1 MAAIAKDIR
10 NSIDWRTALLQS
22 NVLLTLIIV
31 AAIGMMIL
39 PLPPFMLDLLIAVNL
54 SMSLLLLLVSLYVGS
69 PLGLSTF
76 PSLLL
81 FTTLFRLALN
91 IASTR
96 QILMHAHAG
105 DIIFTFG
112 NLVVGGDIIVGVVV
126 FLIIAI
132 VQFVVIAKGA
142 ERVAEVGA
150 RFTLD
155 AMPGKQMSID
165 ADLRAGLIDKDEARL
180 RRSRL
185 ERESHLYGAM
195 DGAMKFVKGD
205 AIAALIIAAVNIVA
219 GLAIGTLRKG
229 MDLDHALQTYAT
241 LTVGDALVSQI
252 PSLLVS
258 IAAGILITR
267 VSDPSKGN
275 KVGLGD
281 EISEQIQAH
290 PRALLIGSA
299 VIFALVLVPG
309 FPKLPFLILAIL
321 VGAGGFALLP
331 HRRRYKQAGDRPM
344 PVMRREGSD
353 LVRPWIDSTDR
364 LLAVPLS
371 VDVFAMLDRHLQ
383 PEALESELRQ
393 IRRALETDLGV
404 PFPGIVMR
412 RVPDLAQGAY
422 RICIH
427 EIPIAHGELRVDHL
441 LAVDGP
447 ELLLTTGSPRSD
459 GNNRLWG
466 GRPAAW
472 VPVERK
478 PQLDATQRP
487 YLTLEQVL
495 ARHVLHVLRQHADEF
510 IGIQETQLLLKR
522 LADEYPDL
530 ERELQRNI
538 PIPRLSDVLKRLVR
552 EEISIRNL
560 REIAH
565 ALVEW
570 APREKDT
577 TLVTEYV
584 RTSLARYI
592 SYRFTKPDGT
602 LTAVVLHP
610 TLEDRLRQSLRQTSA
625 GTVLMLDPQT
635 RREIVN
641 KLRNSFAAREPLG
654 VGRAPTVLLTSLEI
668 RPHLRKLIEPELGRI
683 AVLSY
688 QELEATVRIDSVESV
703 SLG

>member
-1 MAAIAKDIR
+1 MSAIAKDIR

-22 NVLLTLIIV
+22 NVLLTAIIV

-39 PLPPFMLDLLIAVNL
+39 PLSPFMLDLLIAVNL

-267 VSDPSKGN
+267 VSDPSKAN
-275 KVGLGD
+275 NTGLGD
-281 EISEQIQAH
+281 EIAGQLQAH

-299 VIFALVLVPG
+299 VILALVLVPG
-309 FPKLPFLILAIL
+309 FPKVPFLVLAIL
-321 VGAGGFALLP
+321 IGATGFALLP

-353 LVRPWIDSTDR
+353 LVRPWIDSSDR

-371 VDVFAMLDRHLQ
+371 VDVFATIDRHLR

-393 IRRALETDLGV
+393 IRRAVETDLGV

-412 RVPDLAQGAY
+412 RVPDLAEGAY

-459 GNNRLWG
+459 GDNRFWG

-472 VPVERK
+472 VSVERK
-478 PQLDATQRP
+478 SQLDVAQRP

-538 PIPRLSDVLKRLVR
+538 PVPRLSDVLKRLVR

-625 GTVLMLDPQT
+625 GSVLMLDPQT

-641 KLRNSFAAREPLG
+641 KLRNSFAAREPHEI
-654 VGRAPTVLLTSLEI
+654 GRAPTVLLTSLEI

-688 QELEATVRIDSVESV
+688 QELEATVRIDPVESV
-703 SLG
+703 S

>member
-1 MAAIAKDIR
+1 
-10 NSIDWRTALLQS
+10 
-22 NVLLTLIIV
+22 
-31 AAIGMMIL
+31 MMIL
-39 PLPPFMLDLLIAVNL
+39 PLSPLMLDLLIAVNL
-54 SMSLLLLLVSLYVGS
+54 SMSVLLLLVALYVSS

-96 QILMHAHAG
+96 QILMHANAG

-165 ADLRAGLIDKDEARL
+165 ADLRAGLIDKDEARQ

-205 AIAALIIAAVNIVA
+205 AIAALIIAAVNILA

-229 MDLDHALQTYAT
+229 MDLNHALQTYAV
-241 LTVGDALVSQI
+241 LTIGDALVSQI

-258 IAAGILITR
+258 ISAGILITR
-267 VSDPSKGN
+267 VADPSRAAMP
-275 KVGLGD
+275 GLGD
-281 EISEQIQAH
+281 EIADQLKVH

-299 VIFALVLVPG
+299 VILALMLIPG
-309 FPKLPFLILAIL
+309 FPKLPFLLLAGL
-321 VGAGGFALLP
+321 VGAAGYALLP

-344 PVMRREGSD
+344 PVMRREGTE
-353 LVRPWIDSTDR
+353 LVRPWLDATDR

-371 VDVFAMLDRHLQ
+371 VEVFPTIDRYLQ
-383 PEALESELRQ
+383 PDALEIELKL
-393 IRRALETDLGV
+393 IRRVLETDLGV

-412 RVPDLAQGAY
+412 RTPELADGAY

-427 EIPIAHGELRVDHL
+427 EIPAAHGELRFDRSE
-441 LAVDGP
+441 ASEAP
-447 ELLLTTGSPRSD
+447 EKVLT
-459 GNNRLWG
+459 
-466 GRPAAW
+466 
-472 VPVERK
+472 
-478 PQLDATQRP
+478 
-487 YLTLEQVL
+487 
-495 ARHVLHVLRQHADEF
+495 RHVLFVLRQHADEF

-538 PIPRLSDVLKRLVR
+538 PVPRLTDVLKRLVR
-552 EEISIRNL
+552 EDISIRNL

-584 RTSLARYI
+584 RTSLSRYI
-592 SYRFTKPDGT
+592 SYRFGNAGAVS
-602 LTAVVLHP
+602 AVVLHP

-625 GTVLMLDPQT
+625 GTVMMLDPQA
-635 RREIVN
+635 RREVIT
-641 KLRNSFAAREPLG
+641 KLRASFASRSTPAPE
-654 VGRAPTVLLTSLEI
+654 RAPTVLLTSLEI

-683 AVLSY
+683 PVLSY
-688 QELEATVRIDSVESV
+688 QELEPRVRIDPVESV
-703 SLG
+703 SLS

>member
-1 MAAIAKDIR
+1 MATIAKEIR
-10 NSIDWRTALLQS
+10 GSIPWRAALLQ
-22 NVLLTLIIV
+22 NNILLTLLVV

-39 PLPPFMLDLLIAVNL
+39 PLSPLMLDLLIALNL
-54 SMSLLLLLVSLYVGS
+54 SMSVVLLLVALYVGS

-112 NLVVGGDIIVGVVV
+112 NLVVGGDIIVGIVI

-165 ADLRAGLIDKDEARL
+165 ADLRAGIIDKDEARQ

-205 AIAALIIAAVNIVA
+205 AIAALIIAAVNIIA

-229 MDLDHALQTYAT
+229 MDLDHALQTYAV

-258 IAAGILITR
+258 ISAGILITR
-267 VSDPSKGN
+267 VADPSKAN
-275 KVGLGD
+275 SPGLGD
-281 EISEQIQAH
+281 EIADQLKVH

-299 VIFALVLVPG
+299 VIFSLMLIPG
-309 FPKLPFLILAIL
+309 FPKLPFLILAAL
-321 VGAGGFALLP
+321 VGGAGFTLLP

-344 PVMRREGSD
+344 PVMRREGTE
-353 LVRPWIDSTDR
+353 LVRPWLDSSDR

-371 VDVFAMLDRHLQ
+371 VEVFATIDQHLQ
-383 PEALESELRQ
+383 ADALEIELRK

-404 PFPGIVMR
+404 PFPGIVMH
-412 RVPDLAQGAY
+412 RVPELANGAY

-427 EIPIAHGELRVDHL
+427 EIPAAQGVLEGDSPEQG
-441 LAVDGP
+441 LA
-447 ELLLTTGSPRSD
+447 
-459 GNNRLWG
+459 
-466 GRPAAW
+466 
-472 VPVERK
+472 K
-478 PQLDATQRP
+478 
-487 YLTLEQVL
+487 
-495 ARHVLHVLRQHADEF
+495 HVLRVLRQHADEF

-530 ERELQRNI
+530 ERELQRNL
-538 PIPRLSDVLKRLVR
+538 PVPRLTDVLKRLVR
-552 EEISIRNL
+552 EDISIRNL

-584 RTSLARYI
+584 RTSLSRYI
-592 SYRFTKPDGT
+592 SYRFANEDGAVS
-602 LTAVVLHP
+602 AVVLHP
-610 TLEDRLRQSLRQTSA
+610 SLEDRLRQSLRQTSA
-625 GTVLMLDPQT
+625 GTVLMLDPQG
-635 RREIVN
+635 RREIVT
-641 KLRNSFAAREPLG
+641 KLRSSFASHEAPAP
-654 VGRAPTVLLTSLEI
+654 GRAPIVLLTSLEI

-683 AVLSY
+683 PVLSY
-688 QELEATVRIDSVESV
+688 QELEPSVRIDPVQSV

>member
-1 MAAIAKDIR
+1 MATIAKEIR
-10 NSIDWRTALLQS
+10 GSIPWRAALLQ
-22 NVLLTLIIV
+22 NNILLTLLVV

-39 PLPPFMLDLLIAVNL
+39 PLSPLMLDLLIALNL
-54 SMSLLLLLVSLYVGS
+54 SMSVVLLLVALYVGS

-112 NLVVGGDIIVGVVV
+112 NLVVGGDIIVGIVI

-165 ADLRAGLIDKDEARL
+165 ADLRAGIIDKDEARQ

-205 AIAALIIAAVNIVA
+205 AIAALIIAAVNIIA

-229 MDLDHALQTYAT
+229 MDLDHALQTYAV

-258 IAAGILITR
+258 ISAGILITR
-267 VSDPSKGN
+267 VADPSKAN
-275 KVGLGD
+275 SPGLGD
-281 EISEQIQAH
+281 EIADQLKVH

-299 VIFALVLVPG
+299 VIFSLMLIPG
-309 FPKLPFLILAIL
+309 FPKLPFLILAAL
-321 VGAGGFALLP
+321 VGGAGFTLLP

-344 PVMRREGSD
+344 PVMRREGTE
-353 LVRPWIDSTDR
+353 LVRPWLDSSDR

-371 VDVFAMLDRHLQ
+371 VEVFATIDQHLQ
-383 PEALESELRQ
+383 ADALEIELRK

-404 PFPGIVMR
+404 PFPGIVMH
-412 RVPDLAQGAY
+412 RVPELANGAY

-427 EIPIAHGELRVDHL
+427 EIPAAQGVLEGDSPEQD
-441 LAVDGP
+441 LA
-447 ELLLTTGSPRSD
+447 
-459 GNNRLWG
+459 
-466 GRPAAW
+466 
-472 VPVERK
+472 K
-478 PQLDATQRP
+478 
-487 YLTLEQVL
+487 
-495 ARHVLHVLRQHADEF
+495 HVLRVLRQHADEF

-530 ERELQRNI
+530 ERELQRNL
-538 PIPRLSDVLKRLVR
+538 PVPRLTDVLKRLVR
-552 EEISIRNL
+552 EDISIRNL

-584 RTSLARYI
+584 RTSLSRYI
-592 SYRFTKPDGT
+592 SYRFANEDGAVS
-602 LTAVVLHP
+602 AVVLHP
-610 TLEDRLRQSLRQTSA
+610 SLEDRLRQSLRQTSA
-625 GTVLMLDPQT
+625 GTVLMLDPQG
-635 RREIVN
+635 RREIVT
-641 KLRNSFAAREPLG
+641 KLRSSFASHEAPAP
-654 VGRAPTVLLTSLEI
+654 GRAPIVLLTSLEI

-683 AVLSY
+683 PVLSY
-688 QELEATVRIDSVESV
+688 QELEPSVRIDPVQSV

>member
-10 NSIDWRTALLQS
+10 DSIHWRTALLQS

-39 PLPPFMLDLLIAVNL
+39 PLSPLMLDLLIAVNL
-54 SMSLLLLLVSLYVGS
+54 SMSLVLLLVSLYVGS

-267 VSDPSKGN
+267 VSDPSKAN

-281 EISEQIQAH
+281 EIAEQLQAH

-299 VIFALVLVPG
+299 VIFTLVLVPG
-309 FPKLPFLILAIL
+309 FPKLPFLVLAIL

-331 HRRRYKQAGDRPM
+331 HRRRYKRAGDRPM
-344 PVMRREGSD
+344 PVMRREGSE

-383 PEALESELRQ
+383 PEALEIELRQ

-427 EIPIAHGELRVDHL
+427 EIPIANGELRADHL
-441 LAVDGP
+441 LAIDGP
-447 ELLLTTGSPRSD
+447 ELLLNSGIPRSD
-459 GNNRLWG
+459 GDNRLWG

-478 PQLDATQRP
+478 AQLDSTQRP

-538 PIPRLSDVLKRLVR
+538 PVPRLSDVLKRLVR

-641 KLRNSFAAREPLG
+641 KLRNSFAAREQHG
-654 VGRAPTVLLTSLEI
+654 IGRAPTVLLTSLEI

-688 QELEATVRIDSVESV
+688 QELEATVRIDPVESV